1 MAPIE
6 RIADPGPRHPPALG
20 ATPPFPQICRGKPGT
35 RPEFPLPGPGREA
48 QPPPQN
54 LNLFLQI
61 ADGVNDETWMHHLRQ
76 GDYSEWFR
84 DKIKDAELA
93 DEAKQIEQQSVR
105 QPAGLRTAIREA
117 VERRY
122 TLPSEP
128 AEYTKAAEAESEGK
142 ADSRK

>member
-1 MAPIE
+1 M
-6 RIADPGPRHPPALG
+6 
-20 ATPPFPQICRGKPGT
+20 
-35 RPEFPLPGPGREA
+35 
-48 QPPPQN
+48 
-54 LNLFLQI
+54 NLFLQI
-61 ADGVNDETWMHHLRQ
+61 ADGVDDETWTHHLRQ

-93 DEAKQIEQQSVR
+93 DETKRIEQQSGISPQDSR
-105 QPAGLRTAIREA
+105 AAIREE

-128 AEYTKAAEAESEGK
+128 AEYTKAAEPASEVT